1 MPGGDGTGPRGQGPC
16 TGGGFGLCSPGSGFR
31 RGQGRGRGMGRCR
44 WWAQGNTEQ
53 GFPGK
58 DVAVQEER
66 EAGSLQEQISLMKSE
81 LESLRESLDQ
91 LKSGA
96 Q

>member
-1 MPGGDGTGPRGQGPC
+1 MPGGDGTGPRGQGPR
-16 TGGGFGLCSPGSGFR
+16 TGGGFGLCPPGSGFR

-44 WWAQGNTEQ
+44 RGEHGYAGQQVFSQDTG
-53 GFPGK
+53 
-58 DVAVQEER
+58 VQEER
-66 EAGSLQEQISLMKSE
+66 ETDSLQEQLSLMKNE
-81 LESLRESLDQ
+81 LESLRDSIEQ